1 MFDVKT
7 IHGGIGHYYTHRATD
22 GMQSGAVHERELRVH
37 HDYVAHARRLDERFY
52 PQGQTP
58 FLSRL
63 QSFERV
69 RGLVYG
75 AYGESAS
82 ADVHDL
88 IALAAEEQAEQTWVA
103 CGARSAEEMR
113 QLLISRMRRR
123 VGMAAVQAMARHR
136 LARVPYVGVMRA
148 VVQHAQQARQQQQR
162 EQRQRAGFHWS
173 GEAQDVY
180 LALALHQAGGGGR
193 A

>member
-1 MFDVKT
+1 
-7 IHGGIGHYYTHRATD
+7 
-22 GMQSGAVHERELRVH
+22 
-37 HDYVAHARRLDERFY
+37 
-52 PQGQTP
+52 
-58 FLSRL
+58 
-63 QSFERV
+63 
-69 RGLVYG
+69 
-75 AYGESAS
+75 
-82 ADVHDL
+82 
-88 IALAAEEQAEQTWVA
+88 
-103 CGARSAEEMR
+103 MR

>member
-1 MFDVKT
+1 MCMT
-7 IHGGIGHYYTHRATD
+7 W
-22 GMQSGAVHERELRVH
+22 
-37 HDYVAHARRLDERFY
+37 
-52 PQGQTP
+52 
-58 FLSRL
+58 
-63 QSFERV
+63 
-69 RGLVYG
+69 
-75 AYGESAS
+75 
-82 ADVHDL
+82 